1 MHAIVLSSPRS
12 LSKPRPFPMVKSAP
26 AVAAVLKS
34 VATAVVRGF
43 RGATDLAVRVQ
54 QAAAAPRPQA
64 RWVASRQV
72 ESPEPFSFAVPAP
85 LAEPRQVKVTK
96 FLDIWD

>member
-1 MHAIVLSSPRS
+1 MNAIVLSSPRS
-12 LSKPRPFPMVKSAP
+12 LSKPRQYEIVKYTP
-26 AVAAVLKS
+26 AAATIL
-34 VATAVVRGF
+34 TGM
-43 RGATDLAVRVQ
+43 
-54 QAAAAPRPQA
+54 AAAAVWCVRGVTTLATRVKDMVTAPRRQA

-96 FLDIWD
+96 FLDIFD